1 MSFSLSRKLPKKIL
15 TACCSSVRFDRFAMF
30 EFNMDEYLDEETDF
44 VKESMD
50 EICKGWDIK
59 VCSPPLRRRQRTR
72 P

>member
-1 MSFSLSRKLPKKIL
+1 M
-15 TACCSSVRFDRFAMF
+15 RFRFAMF

-59 VCSPPLRRRQRTR
+59 ACSPPLWRRQRTR
-72 P
+72 LTP